1 MTNINNIIKKHQNV
15 VAKFDFPEKE
25 REFKKLEELH
35 NQQPNARY
43 TILAVFIN
51 TKGKFGDQGVLITN
65 DYQVNLPPH
74 LLDLSEDLRQDEEVI
89 EAINNRELAFEIYQY
104 NGKNGTGYSIN
115 LVPSTEQNEKDDS
128 KGRAFDNDEELAF

>member
-15 VAKFDFPEKE
+15 VANFEFEEKE
-25 REFKKLEELH
+25 RPFKKLEELH
-35 NQQPNARY
+35 KSQPKARY

-51 TKGKFGDQGVLITN
+51 TKGKFGNQGVFITN
-65 DYQVNLPPH
+65 DFQVNLPPH
-74 LLDLSEDLRQDEEVI
+74 LLDLSEELRQDEEVI

-115 LVPSTEQNEKDDS
+115 LTPSYKPDEQDDS
-128 KGRAFDNDEELAF
+128 KGRAFDNDENLAF